1 MIILCTER
9 LLLRPFRPADLDFL
23 HALHATPEVARWLGD
38 GKPQP
43 GLTQAED
50 RLARYLRW
58 AQTPDDQPEG
68 IWAIIPRTGAGSRT
82 GDGDRTGNG
91 TGDGTANA
99 DDDTAPVGTLLL
111 KELPLSGGGAPSG
124 DLEIGW
130 HLDPQAWGRGHATEA
145 GRAVLEHA
153 WATGAQEV
161 LAVTRPDNAA
171 SQAVCERLGLTS
183 RGTTRKYYDAE
194 CALFGRT
201 RP

>member
-1 MIILCTER
+1 MIILYTER

-23 HALHATPEVARWLGD
+23 HSLHATPEVARWLGD
-38 GKPQP
+38 GRPQ
-43 GLTQAED
+43 LDRAQAED
-50 RLARYLRW
+50 RLARYLEYAR
-58 AQTPDDQPEG
+58 TPEDQPEG
-68 IWAIIPRTGAGSRT
+68 IWVIIPRTGAGSRT
-82 GDGDRTGNG
+82 GDGAR
-91 TGDGTANA
+91 TANA
-99 DDDTAPVGTLLL
+99 DDDAAPAGTLLL

-130 HLDPQAWGRGHATEA
+130 HLDPQAWGRGFATEA

-171 SQAVCERLGLTS
+171 SQAVCERLGLSS

-201 RP
+201 HP